1 MTNTETMIKALR
13 VLSEDI
19 QSGDGVANACVA
31 DAANMIENM
40 STQLAKANEDY
51 KTLFSAFESCQDELK
66 ESNERESVLSCQLDS
81 HMERVAEL
89 EQANL
94 ELAAN
99 VEACCELTD
108 MDMGAAIERLFEI
121 DNTESKALLNK
132 FAIEK
137 KQEAILTIKDKWI
150 KKASEMPPQLE
161 CRSKGSSCYNWAM
174 FYARELTDEAEQLRK
189 EQE

>member
-137 KQEAILTIKDKWI
+137 KIEALEGALQSYVTAKFLPTTYAIQAFNDGVNHLYAHIQERT
-150 KKASEMPPQLE
+150 
-161 CRSKGSSCYNWAM
+161 
-174 FYARELTDEAEQLRK
+174 EQLRK
-189 EQE
+189 EQSSE